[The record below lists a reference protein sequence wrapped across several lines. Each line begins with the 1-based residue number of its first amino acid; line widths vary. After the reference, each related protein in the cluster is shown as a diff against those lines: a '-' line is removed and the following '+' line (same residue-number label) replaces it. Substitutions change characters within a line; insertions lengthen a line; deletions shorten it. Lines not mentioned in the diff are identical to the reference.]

1 MNIQYKII
9 DQTELI
15 QLDTGEEFV
24 KNNKIEID
32 LENGE
37 TILVT
42 IKGLY
47 EDSMLVEEDQQTK
60 LLKYEQILDI
70 REYFDLLA
78 FLFRGISNNNI

>member
-47 EDSMLVEEDQQTK
+47 EDSMLAEEDQQTK